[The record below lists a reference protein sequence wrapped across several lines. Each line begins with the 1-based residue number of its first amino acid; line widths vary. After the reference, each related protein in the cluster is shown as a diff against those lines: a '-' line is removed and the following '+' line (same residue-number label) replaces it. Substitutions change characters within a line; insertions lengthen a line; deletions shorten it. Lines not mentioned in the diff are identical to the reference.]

1 MPEYLWIFHSLRFP
15 HDVGNRYQCRI
26 CLKTPKYE
34 LCCQGAWE
42 SHKGRLQ
49 FHLRLMKVKN
59 YGSHGPGVGLWES
72 YSWKMNPFEDCG
84 IVGLEDL
91 NKKRISSM
99 NSKKKVQK
107 LQLTLRITFS
117 LLVTCAVAAVSSN
130 NTSVPLNLSTS
141 ASRKKRGFI
150 PVPRF
155 KNNQTWNLNVR
166 DFCYF
171 FLYSCIVSHF
181 AMCLSRTLRLWGL
194 GSQLLVPKLLGG
206 RWKKPSWNGPVANKK
221 ELLPVQLLI

>member
-1 MPEYLWIFHSLRFP
+1 MPEYPWIFHSLRFP
-15 HDVGNRYQCRI
+15 HNVGNRYQRRI

-72 YSWKMNPFEDCG
+72 YSWKMNPFDDCR

-91 NKKRISSM
+91 NRKRISSM
-99 NSKKKVQK
+99 NSKKSCS
-107 LQLTLRITFS
+107 TITIDIAHHIQS
-117 LLVTCAVAAVSSN
+117 TSHMCSAAVSSN

-141 ASRKKRGFI
+141 ASRKKWGFI

-155 KNNQTWNLNVR
+155 KTVNQTWNLNVR
-166 DFCYF
+166 DLCYF
-171 FLYSCIVSHF
+171 FLYSHIVSQQLCVFKGHWDF
-181 AMCLSRTLRLWGL
+181 EVWEVNFWSLSC
-194 GSQLLVPKLLGG
+194 
-206 RWKKPSWNGPVANKK
+206 
-221 ELLPVQLLI
+221 